1 MMEQGIFRLGDVM
14 VQVGLRK
21 SQIYKMIGAGDFPRP
36 VKLTNKA
43 VGWHRKD
50 IDDWLTSRP
59 RAGAKAA

>member
-14 VQVGLRK
+14 AQVGLRK
-21 SQIYKMIGAGDFPRP
+21 SQIYKMIRAGDFPQP

-50 IDDWLTSRP
+50 IDDWLASRP
-59 RAGAKAA
+59 RAMEEAA

>member
-14 VQVGLRK
+14 AQVGLRK
-21 SQIYKMIGAGDFPRP
+21 SQIYKMIRAGDFPQP

-50 IDDWLTSRP
+50 IDDYR
-59 RAGAKAA
+59 